1 MRDHPGI
8 RTVGVYVEWT
18 EAVES
23 NGPWLTN
30 GAPNWLGRSCRNVR
44 SCFRVSISNVRYL
57 RLSVSLEDMAIVR
70 LWPDSSPQSRIEN
83 LEVLKDQPDVGQGN
97 FLGRYE
103 IYNEKADR
111 LVYRGPMI
119 FAVFVPGTR
128 PRSERYD

>member
-8 RTVGVYVEWT
+8 RTVGVHVEWT

-23 NGPWLTN
+23 NRPWLTN
-30 GAPNWLGRSCRNVR
+30 GAPNWLGRSCRKVR
-44 SCFRVSISNVRYL
+44 SRFRASISNVRYL

-83 LEVLKDQPDVGQGN
+83 LKVLKDQPDVGQGN

-111 LVYRGPMI
+111 LVYGGPMI
-119 FAVFVPGTR
+119 FAVFVPGT
-128 PRSERYD
+128 